1 MCKHKAEASKCRRH
15 SSRKQVETG
24 DLERKKVGQEALK
37 QEVQVWR
44 PSQAME
50 FGNKGRPGVSH
61 QSFPK
66 WKSEYEAYKMS
77 SNTSRAT
84 TLEEGQAE

>member
-1 MCKHKAEASKCRRH
+1 
-15 SSRKQVETG
+15 
-24 DLERKKVGQEALK
+24 
-37 QEVQVWR
+37 
-44 PSQAME
+44 ME
-50 FGNKGRPGVSH
+50 FGNKGRPGVNEY

-66 WKSEYEAYKMS
+66 WKPEYEAYKKS

>member
-1 MCKHKAEASKCRRH
+1 
-15 SSRKQVETG
+15 
-24 DLERKKVGQEALK
+24 
-37 QEVQVWR
+37 
-44 PSQAME
+44 ME
-50 FGNKGRPGVSH
+50 FGNKGRPGVSEH

-84 TLEEGQAE
+84 TLEEGQAEWTEEEEKALGT